1 MSCFISCLLREQI
14 QAIPSPVIS
23 LSEMSIKEYKEKRD
37 FSKTQEP
44 KESKSMRES
53 KGLLYVIQRHDA
65 SHLHFDLRL
74 EEDDVL
80 KSWAIPKLPPQEEG
94 IKRLAIQTE
103 DHPLG
108 YEDFEGTIPE
118 GQYGAGKVET
128 WDRGEYIPLEK
139 TSSKRIMEIRGKKLH
154 GRYCLIKLKAKEKED
169 KNWLFFKL
177 KEKNEKNIQIKFK
190 EKDTK

>member
-1 MSCFISCLLREQI
+1 
-14 QAIPSPVIS
+14 
-23 LSEMSIKEYKEKRD
+23 MSIKEYKKKRN
-37 FSKTQEP
+37 FGKTQEP
-44 KESKSMRES
+44 EESRSIRGS
-53 KGLLYVIQRHDA
+53 KGLLYAIQRHDA

-80 KSWAIPKLPPQEEG
+80 KSWAIPKSPPQEEG

-128 WDRGEYIPLEK
+128 WDRGEYVLLEK
-139 TSSKRIMEIRGKKLH
+139 TSSKRIIEIRGKKLL
-154 GRYCLIKLKAKEKED
+154 GRYCLIKLKAKEQED

-177 KEKNEKNIQIKFK
+177 KEKNEKNIQIKIK
-190 EKDTK
+190 EKDRK